1 MNEYLINCKLS
12 LLLEVFSQCIDY
24 FDALDH
30 EVKRNVACP
39 LVTDDP
45 SKYSRRAPSSYE
57 NGSKIQITE
66 FKCNNATEEICNKVK
81 DTILIAGKI
90 ISKTFILKSPIFLS
104 VNYTNLCIVQ
114 PDLCKLQGGK
124 VVVIGAAQSAREI
137 LLLDD
142 DGLSRYY
149 SQSLVKQYQFKKHP
163 EFAPIDIIATFNSIV
178 NWHFPSD
185 SDIPIKIYLPSL

>member
-45 SKYSRRAPSSYE
+45 SKYSRRALSSYE
-57 NGSKIQITE
+57 NESKIQITE
-66 FKCNNATEEICNKVK
+66 FKSNNATEEICNKVK
-81 DTILIAGKI
+81 DTILIAGKF

-114 PDLCKLQGGK
+114 SDLCKLQGGK
-124 VVVIGAAQSAREI
+124 VVVIGFTSNWQNWFLTGNKNQI
-137 LLLDD
+137 LITSKPDVVISD
-142 DGLSRYY
+142 NEVIFDE
-149 SQSLVKQYQFKKHP
+149 FK
-163 EFAPIDIIATFNSIV
+163 ETAFDNI
-178 NWHFPSD
+178 
-185 SDIPIKIYLPSL
+185 